1 MIAWVLFPVFYQSG
15 RAELVD
21 LVKDIHRERLHLF
34 WSSPVFVD
42 TFGNKGDD
50 SYMARKRYTEEYKKH
65 LLDLVREGR
74 SPEQLAQ
81 EYEPSARTIRNW
93 MREDEVKR
101 RSKETDKDHELRRL
115 KAENTRLREERD
127 ILKKAAAWFAVESV
141 STPKKGTRS

>member
-1 MIAWVLFPVFYQSG
+1 M
-15 RAELVD
+15 
-21 LVKDIHRERLHLF
+21 

-101 RSKETDKDHELRRL
+101 RSKEIDKDHELRRL
-115 KAENTRLREERD
+115 KAENARLREERD

>member
-1 MIAWVLFPVFYQSG
+1 MDTHGNKGDDRFMARKQYTEEYK
-15 RAELVD
+15 RY
-21 LVKDIHRERLHLF
+21 
-34 WSSPVFVD
+34 WSSPVFID

-50 SYMARKRYTEEYKKH
+50 SYMAKKRYTEEYKKH
-65 LLDLVREGR
+65 LLDLVRDGR

-93 MREDEVKR
+93 MREDEVKK
-101 RSKETDKDHELRRL
+101 RSKETEKDHELRRL
-115 KAENTRLREERD
+115 KAEVSRLREERD

>member
-1 MIAWVLFPVFYQSG
+1 MSQDPTQQGHRLNFQKSP
-15 RAELVD
+15 EL
-21 LVKDIHRERLHLF
+21 I
-34 WSSPVFVD
+34 WSSPVLID

-93 MREDEVKR
+93 MREDEVKNL
-101 RSKETDKDHELRRL
+101 SK
-115 KAENTRLREERD
+115 
-127 ILKKAAAWFAVESV
+127 
-141 STPKKGTRS
+141 

>member
-1 MIAWVLFPVFYQSG
+1 MASLGDSIFKRHGPHDLSPVKWQLS
-15 RAELVD
+15 LVNI
-21 LVKDIHRERLHLF
+21 L
-34 WSSPVFVD
+34 WSSPVFID

-50 SYMARKRYTEEYKKH
+50 SYMAKKRYTEEYKKH

-93 MREDEVKR
+93 MREDEVKK
-101 RSKETDKDHELRRL
+101 RSKETDKDQELRRL
-115 KAENTRLREERD
+115 KAENSRLREERD

-141 STPKKGTRS
+141 STLKKGTRS